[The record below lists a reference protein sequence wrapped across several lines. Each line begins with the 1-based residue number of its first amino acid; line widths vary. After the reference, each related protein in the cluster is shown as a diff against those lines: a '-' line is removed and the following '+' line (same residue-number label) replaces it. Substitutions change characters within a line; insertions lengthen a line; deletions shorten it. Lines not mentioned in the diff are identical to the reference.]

1 MAALLNR
8 LTAIL
13 AGLVPLMA
21 PAGRLRNGPLSE
33 VAPGSTLLYVLPTRA
48 LLYCPAKPSFTPRLR
63 LKVSVASTIRA
74 SMITWRTGMSIL
86 PMKFCTSSSLVAI
99 SETKSWLVRAS
110 AVSEP
115 RLDSMRALAPA
126 DPAVLT
132 AATAPPPAPMPSS
145 ILRTSSARW

>member
-1 MAALLNR
+1 M
-8 LTAIL
+8 
-13 AGLVPLMA
+13 
-21 PAGRLRNGPLSE
+21 
-33 VAPGSTLLYVLPTRA
+33 LPTLA

-63 LKVSVASTIRA
+63 LKVSVASTMRA

-115 RLDSMRALAPA
+115 RLDSMRVLAPA
-126 DPAVLT
+126 APAT
-132 AATAPPPAPMPSS
+132 PMGAAAAAPPPAPRPSS